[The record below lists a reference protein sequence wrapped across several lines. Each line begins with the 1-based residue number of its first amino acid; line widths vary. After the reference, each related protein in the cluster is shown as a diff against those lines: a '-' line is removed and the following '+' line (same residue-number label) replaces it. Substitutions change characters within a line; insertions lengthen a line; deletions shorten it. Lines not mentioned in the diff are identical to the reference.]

1 MKPPSRWPAAAAAA
15 VAAGRRLI
23 SSSSRG
29 VAIFPHSSLL
39 LQQRTFII
47 KTFSST
53 RKKVIKE
60 AERKRERE
68 REKIKLRDSSRT
80 ESKFPLQITDAADQN
95 IPVTENSGITF
106 LLLL

>member
-1 MKPPSRWPAAAAAA
+1 MNPPSRWPAAAAAA

-23 SSSSRG
+23 SRSSRG

-60 AERKRERE
+60 AERKRRKERE
-68 REKIKLRDSSRT
+68 REKIKLRDSRISA
-80 ESKFPLQITDAADQN
+80 TDN
-95 IPVTENSGITF
+95 
-106 LLLL
+106 